1 MVYNH
6 TAMTLL
12 KTKLA
17 VPLESWED
25 GTIRITGSRV
35 TLDSIIHHFKLGA
48 TAEQIQDSFPSLALR
63 EIYGAIFY
71 YLEHTSVVEEYLHQQ
86 EAAEE
91 ETRRELETRPD
102 TSALRERIRQRRSQL
117 VKR

>member
-1 MVYNH
+1 MNS
-6 TAMTLL
+6 L
-12 KTKLA
+12 KTKIA

-25 GTIRITGSRV
+25 GTIRIIGSRV

-48 TAEQIQDSFPSLALR
+48 TAEQIQDSFPSLQLR

-71 YLEHTSVVEEYLHQQ
+71 YLAHTNAVEEYLRQQ
-86 EAAEE
+86 EEAEAE
-91 ETRRELETRPD
+91 MRRELEAHPA

-117 VKR
+117 VKG